1 MYMYHNYAEWYHTM
15 YMHVFSK
22 KNKMY
27 MDQTYK
33 HSSYIALFY
42 AHRKLL
48 NNFMIL
54 LSHCQTEWS

>member
-33 HSSYIALFY
+33 HSSYIALF
-42 AHRKLL
+42 
-48 NNFMIL
+48 
-54 LSHCQTEWS
+54 